1 MTSACGSCAKLDPL
15 GQYHDNYH
23 VSIMIMDTTLSWNTN
38 NGQIIMIVRCGSE
51 ALHKESLSF
60 GKDSSHFTKK
70 AGVHS
75 VNPWSTNYKTV
86 EEHSVL
92 K

>member
-1 MTSACGSCAKLDPL
+1 
-15 GQYHDNYH
+15 
-23 VSIMIMDTTLSWNTN
+23 MIMNTTMSCNTV
-38 NGQIIMIVRCGSE
+38 NGQIIIMIARCGSE

-60 GKDSSHFTKK
+60 GKDSSHSTKK

-75 VNPWSTNYKTV
+75 VNPCSTNYKTV